1 MSISLHCRAALACLL
16 LAGGTAQACLWDM
29 DTIAMEKAR
38 FPEVADLIS
47 GNFPRHSKEFYQ
59 WRKAR
64 CEAAL
69 AKGDQPPG
77 VYDDLAVSQHKLGDH
92 AAAIATMQ
100 AKEKAH
106 PGLYETCSNL
116 GTFYIYANDL
126 DQAEKWIQQ
135 ALAINK
141 DAHFGR
147 EQYQLWLVQWLKAG
161 KPELGK
167 ETLVERGRGFRGFA
181 AFIVEKKRS
190 GRSLAAFLIEK
201 AGFERQSL
209 EWKDG
214 RTDALRGISGMMRF
228 ADHDNPLLL
237 EALGDVLTAGIDTE
251 NATLLAA
258 QAYLLASRKSK
269 TSAEK
274 QRLWGLMASAG
285 GSVDEYKPRDTM
297 RALDA
302 AVAEGARLSAKVRQD
317 ELGWIKAGMDAAAE
331 FTAKYLKNSD
341 K

>member
-1 MSISLHCRAALACLL
+1 MSFSQHCRLVLVACLL
-16 LAGGTAQACLWDM
+16 ISAPAHACLWDT

-38 FPEVADLIS
+38 FPEITDLIS

-59 WRKAR
+59 WRKTR

-69 AKGDQPPG
+69 AKGDQAPV

-92 AAAIATMQ
+92 AAAIETMYS
-100 AKEKAH
+100 KEKVH

-126 DQAEKWIQQ
+126 DQAEKWIQK
-135 ALAINK
+135 ALGINK
-141 DAHFGR
+141 NAHFGR

-167 ETLVERGRGFRGFA
+167 KTAVERGLDFRGFA
-181 AFIVEKKRS
+181 AFIMEKTGG
-190 GRSLAAFLIEK
+190 GRVSQK
-201 AGFERQSL
+201 WQAGRAE
-209 EWKDG
+209 
-214 RTDALRGISGMMRF
+214 ALRGISGMMRF

-237 EALGDVLTAGIDTE
+237 EALGDVLAAGIDTE

-269 TSAEK
+269 TAAEK
-274 QRLWGLMASAG
+274 QRLWGLMQSVG
-285 GSVDEYKPRDTM
+285 DTVDEYKPRDTT
-297 RALDA
+297 RTLDA
-302 AVAEGARLSAKVRQD
+302 AVAEGSRLAAQVRQD
-317 ELGWIKAGMDAAAE
+317 ELGWIKDGKDVAAE
-331 FTAKYLKNSD
+331 FAAKYLKTSD

>member
-1 MSISLHCRAALACLL
+1 MSFSQHCCAVLVAHLL
-16 LAGGTAQACLWDM
+16 ILMPVQACLWDT

-38 FPEVADLIS
+38 FPEIADLIS

-59 WRKAR
+59 WRKTH

-69 AKGDQPPG
+69 AKGDQAPV

-92 AAAIATMQ
+92 AAAIATMHS
-100 AKEKAH
+100 KEKVH

-141 DAHFGR
+141 NAHFGR
-147 EQYQLWLVQWLKAG
+147 EQYQLWLVQWVKSG
-161 KPELGK
+161 KPDLGK
-167 ETLVERGRGFRGFA
+167 ETPIEQGLGFRGFA
-181 AFIVEKKRS
+181 AFIVNKTGV
-190 GRSLAAFLIEK
+190 GRGFVAFILGR
-201 AGFERQSL
+201 AGGGGVSQ

-214 RTDALRGISGMMRF
+214 RAEAVRGISGMMRF

-237 EALGDVLTAGIDTE
+237 EALGDVLAAGIDTE

-258 QAYLLASRKSK
+258 QSYLLASRKSK
-269 TSAEK
+269 AAAEK
-274 QRLWGLMASAG
+274 QRLWGLMAATG
-285 GSVDEYKPRDTM
+285 GSVDAYKPRDTM
-297 RALDA
+297 RTLDT
-302 AVAEGARLSAKVRQD
+302 AVADGTRLAAKVRLD
-317 ELGWIKAGMDAAAE
+317 EMDWIKAGKDVAAE
-331 FTAKYLKNSD
+331 FAAKYLKTSG